1 MTQNH
6 IQITHTMQAL
16 RVVYEDLMSRGLK
29 DIPPND
35 LFNDH
40 EFSKFDFEELKNF
53 NPLLPSDSELLVLFK
68 HSHNEYDY
76 NNLFKLCMHTK
87 KFDVPVVLVYAECYG
102 DGNNIIKVLCYTT
115 LNGQEIYLRF
125 DGTYSSWEDTT
136 WHSISYVKEPIP
148 YTAYD
153 YKTTHSINI

>member
-16 RVVYEDLMSRGLK
+16 RVIYEDLMSRGLK
-29 DIPPND
+29 DISPND
-35 LFNDH
+35 LFDVH
-40 EFSKFDFEELKNF
+40 EFSKSDFEELKNF

-68 HSHNEYDY
+68 HSHAEYDY
-76 NNLFKLCMHTK
+76 NNLFKLCKHLK
-87 KFDVPVVLVYAECYG
+87 EFDVPAVLVYEECYG
-102 DGNNIIKVLCYTT
+102 DGNDIINVFWYTT

-125 DGTYSSWEDTT
+125 DGTYSSWDDTT
-136 WHSISYVKEPIP
+136 WHSISYVKEPIAC
-148 YTAYD
+148 TAYD